1 MNTASAASDEHEY
14 VRRNDVAIEMV
25 EGEAF
30 VWDARTQELHR
41 LNVTTT
47 MIWNSC
53 HVWSDVPA
61 IAAAVA
67 QGAGSDAAEN
77 VADAVEQLW
86 TRQLLR
92 RRVAAI

>member
-1 MNTASAASDEHEY
+1 MNIASGAPDEHEY
-14 VRRNDVAIEMV
+14 MRRNDVAV
-25 EGEAF
+25 EIVDGEAF
-30 VWDARTQELHR
+30 VWDAGTQELHR
-41 LNVTTT
+41 LNVSTT

-67 QGAGSDAAEN
+67 RGAGSDAAGN
-77 VADAVEQLW
+77 VADGIEQLW